1 MATVTHNYGWA
12 IILLTI
18 LINTALFP
26 LRLTSMKSSR
36 KMQQIQPLVNKI
48 NAAVVSAVATKD
60 LRERYIALG
69 AEPETSTP
77 EAFAALIRSDIPA
90 WAKVVK
96 AAGAK
101 AE

>member
-1 MATVTHNYGWA
+1 MEQGYPDFEVFTWYGMFGPA
-12 IILLTI
+12 GL
-18 LINTALFP
+18 P
-26 LRLTSMKSSR
+26 RDV
-36 KMQQIQPLVNKI
+36 VNKL
-48 NAAVVSAVATKD
+48 NAAVVSAVAGKD
-60 LRERYIALG
+60 LRDRYIALG

-77 EAFAALIRSDIPA
+77 EAFAALIRNDIPA

>member
-1 MATVTHNYGWA
+1 PEVPTVAESGMPGYESTTWYGFLGPA
-12 IILLTI
+12 GLPRDVV
-18 LINTALFP
+18 N
-26 LRLTSMKSSR
+26 RL
-36 KMQQIQPLVNKI
+36 
-48 NAAVVSAVATKD
+48 NAAIVSAVATRD
-60 LRERYIALG
+60 LRDRYIALG

-77 EAFAALIRSDIPA
+77 EAFAAHIRSDIPA